1 MSQKINS
8 LDYNGTSQDLINY
21 SDMMRDSMPSHYVPN
36 KQKPVLHDNKV
47 QCIFVFGAR
56 GSGKSFLIEQ
66 YAEWYYRRYITP
78 LYLWGARSNENVFM
92 GVNKNCGY
100 HWNEMIGRQEKL
112 LEMADS
118 EIQRENIQKM
128 LLNAKNSLHCNC
140 RNTYPVSWLV
150 PDYWEFSN
158 LKQYNT
164 CWFDKTEYIIA
175 LNDKKINKPYNELT
189 LIQRDELDHG
199 KLEKPRHLQTELIR
213 VCPFTVP
220 SNPKK
225 SEEFGNQFLKYL
237 LDARKEHRWLV
248 MNPLMFLTADDKFKT
263 ISNIITRL
271 PVWMEDHFQP
281 NTPESVGKL
290 RGINNSIPY
299 NEWTKQ
305 EKNWHK
311 AVLVFSELRTLA
323 PTNKFSPET
332 KSSMSKRSIVDLS
345 AELRHKNLYLIGD
358 LQSSEDLN
366 ESIKPLSDF
375 VVIKNAT
382 QQLLGKEYFYFLQ
395 GIEKR
400 RNSMLMKI
408 THGQYVDLNKAP
420 SQYKQYL
427 DRFIPRIQ
435 ELPVNKAFVVWHN
448 NEYKL
453 ITVNG
458 ASWHHKQE
466 GESLQSIT
474 RITWKLNKDQEK
486 LQNVEEYSEQ
496 TIKPHDNSKKQNVL
510 AVMKW
515 CVEEFIRSSGWLE
528 VVQNLKKKVELG
540 ELPLTSVSDLDHK
553 TISNKIRKDDK
564 MKSNLEIAKKMKD
577 KPSEEIINALKW

>member
-8 LDYNGTSQDLINY
+8 FNYNGTSNDLIDY
-21 SDMMRDSMPSHYVPN
+21 SDLMRASIPSHYIPN
-36 KQKPVLHDNKV
+36 KQKPILRDDKV
-47 QCIFVFGAR
+47 QCIFVYGQR

-100 HWNEMIGRQEKL
+100 HWNEMIGKQEKL
-112 LEMADS
+112 LEFAEN
-118 EIQRENIQKM
+118 EIQRENIEKM
-128 LLNAKNSLHCNC
+128 ILNAENSLHCNC
-140 RNTYPVSWLV
+140 RNAYRTSWLV
-150 PDYWEFSN
+150 PDYWNFSN
-158 LKQYNT
+158 VKQYNT
-164 CWFDKTEYIIA
+164 CWFDKTEYMIA
-175 LNDKKINKPYNELT
+175 FNDKKILKPYNELT
-189 LIQRDELDHG
+189 LIQRDDLDRG
-199 KLEKPRHLQTELIR
+199 KLEKPLHLQIEMIR
-213 VCPFTVP
+213 ICPFPIP

-225 SEEFGNQFLKYL
+225 SEEFASQFLKYL

-271 PVWMEDHFQP
+271 PNWMEEHFQP
-281 NTPESVGKL
+281 NTPESVAKM
-290 RGINNSIPY
+290 RGVSKSVPY
-299 NEWTKQ
+299 NEWSKQ

-311 AVLVFSELRTLA
+311 AVLAFSELRTLT
-323 PTNKFSPET
+323 PTNRYSPET
-332 KSSMSKRSIVDLS
+332 KSSMSKRSIIDLS
-345 AELRHKNLYLIGD
+345 SELRHKNLYLIGD
-358 LQSSEDLN
+358 LQNSEDLN

-382 QQLLGKEYFYFLQ
+382 QQLLGKEYYYFIQ
-395 GIEKR
+395 GIENR
-400 RNSMLMKI
+400 RKALLMKI
-408 THGQYVDLNKAP
+408 THGQYMDFSKAP
-420 SQYKQYL
+420 SQFKQYI
-427 DRFIPRIQ
+427 DRFLPRIQ
-435 ELPVNKAFVVWHN
+435 ELPVNKAFVVWPN

-453 ITVNG
+453 VRVDG

-474 RITWKLNKDQEK
+474 RINWVLDKEQKKLMELPED
-486 LQNVEEYSEQ
+486 SES
-496 TIKPHDNSKKQNVL
+496 TIKPQDSSKKQNVL
-510 AVMKW
+510 VVMKW
-515 CVEEFIRSSGWLE
+515 CVEEFIKTTGWDD
-528 VVQNLKKKVELG
+528 VVKNLKKKVEFG

-553 TISNKIRKDDK
+553 TISNKIRKDEK